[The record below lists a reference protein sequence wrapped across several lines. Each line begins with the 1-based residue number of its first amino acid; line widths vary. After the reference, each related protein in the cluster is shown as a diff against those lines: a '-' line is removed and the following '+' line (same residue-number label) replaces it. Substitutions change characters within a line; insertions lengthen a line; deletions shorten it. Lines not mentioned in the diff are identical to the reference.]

1 MLVLRRYTYLL
12 TTSSALSSVTGQLAD
27 TSTRGP
33 VSSRTVQPADDAGKA
48 PDTRPVTT
56 ARRDSPRRDS
66 PRLDGRHDGR
76 CLLAAVVT
84 ARLVTRDGRLD
95 GRQDGC
101 QKISPVVMG
110 RVSRA

>member
-1 MLVLRRYTYLL
+1 LLVLRRYTYLL

-56 ARRDSPRRDS
+56 ARRDSPR
-66 PRLDGRHDGR
+66 LDGRHDGR